1 MRTTYVKK
9 DVDRQPDNSTE
20 AALRELELIAA
31 EWVSRQRGRLNVA
44 D

>member
-1 MRTTYVKK
+1 MRTAYVKK
-9 DVDRQPDNSTE
+9 DADRQPDNSTE

-31 EWVSRQRGRLNVA
+31 EWVLRQRKRLSMA